1 MLRIAEAKSP
11 RGRGNWLNRDD
22 FTEIMHEIIITN
34 IYNGLLSG
42 IVVETSDLC
51 YQKRDLRYNH
61 FNIFAIVHYKRRL
74 FGYKYSKGND
84 FSW

>member
-42 IVVETSDLC
+42 IVVETSDL
-51 YQKRDLRYNH
+51 RYNH

-74 FGYKYSKGND
+74 FGYKYSKGNG